1 MSGFVGAQ
9 HEFHDDEFV
18 RGWASRFEPTA
29 PRIQLFDMILA
40 EVEKLGKADSHV
52 SNSAP
57 GPVIWRGIF

>member
-18 RGWASRFEPTA
+18 RGWASRFVPTA

-40 EVEKLGKADSHV
+40 EVEKLSKADS
-52 SNSAP
+52 
-57 GPVIWRGIF
+57 